1 MLPVRVLFLGG
12 LHNQGPA
19 SRSLLLL
26 ADCCL
31 QPNPTAWRNVKY
43 SLLNCRAG
51 VGLEPYQAFTAEE
64 YYTPNFKHGKTKS
77 TSQSRI
83 RRAFCHIPATHP
95 SRNSYAPESFFINPL
110 RLSSL
115 SLWGKTFTWALFA
128 LKGNYRLE
136 KANSD
141 SSWMPSDICKIFI
154 YLFIYFF
161 LFAAPILYWQRS
173 LLLGLAGLLSE
184 PAGSAVQASPPLL
197 QLPARSQGARL
208 PAYHCLTEY
217 TAEHLLAKDAG
228 GKIRSRDRS
237 HACKC
242 SF

>member
-83 RRAFCHIPATHP
+83 RRAFCHILPHTLPEIPTLLRASLLTPFVSVRFLYEGKHSREHCLHLKATIDSRKPTPTPCECLQTSAKYFFFFFFYSQPRSCTGKGLSFLAWQDFWRSQPAAP
-95 SRNSYAPESFFINPL
+95 SRPL
-110 RLSSL
+110 PR
-115 SLWGKTFTWALFA
+115 
-128 LKGNYRLE
+128 
-136 KANSD
+136 
-141 SSWMPSDICKIFI
+141 C
-154 YLFIYFF
+154 
-161 LFAAPILYWQRS
+161 
-173 LLLGLAGLLSE
+173 
-184 PAGSAVQASPPLL
+184 
-197 QLPARSQGARL
+197 
-208 PAYHCLTEY
+208 
-217 TAEHLLAKDAG
+217 
-228 GKIRSRDRS
+228 
-237 HACKC
+237 C
-242 SF
+242 SFLHALREPGCLPTTVWPSTLQSTSWPKMQREK